1 MGSDAHDLQKDLK
14 IYKAVYIGLLV
25 LTVITVAVNF
35 IHLSQWHIA
44 LPIIVALLIAIYK
57 ASLVAG
63 YFMHLKT
70 EKKLIIWIVIFALF
84 LFVSLILLLIGGQYS
99 LFEGAYYVP

>member
-1 MGSDAHDLQKDLK
+1 MAADSHDLTKELK

-25 LTVITVAVNF
+25 LTVVTVGVNF
-35 IHLSQWHIA
+35 VPLANWHIW
-44 LPIIVALLIAIYK
+44 LPIIVALAIAIYK

-63 YFMHLKT
+63 YFMHLKS
-70 EKKLIIWIVIFALF
+70 ERKIILVLVAFALF
-84 LFVSLILLLIGGQYS
+84 LFVSMILLIVGSQYS